1 MTMLTDQFAAF
12 IYTVATALLLP
23 VLAIESACV
32 VIVVFEAGR
41 FSIEAVRR
49 WRSRSATRV
58 ESLTP
63 LVGDAASGGLRAA
76 VAKLGSGPV
85 VVSVARALGD
95 GSAPTHTALVKI
107 LADAEIETA
116 RRLDRTRVLLKM
128 GPVLGLMGTLIPI
141 SPALV
146 GLAKGDVETLSSNLV
161 VAFSTTVVGLFIGAV
176 AFIVTTVR
184 ERNYEQDLAD
194 IEFLFEHVEA

>member
-12 IYTVATALLLP
+12 IYTVATVLLLP

-41 FSIEAVRR
+41 FTVEAFRR
-49 WRSRSATRV
+49 WRSRSATSV
-58 ESLTP
+58 SSLAAM
-63 LVGDAASGGLRAA
+63 VGDAQAGGLPSA
-76 VAKLGSGPV
+76 VAALGSSPV
-85 VVSVARALGD
+85 VAHVGKALGAGASLSD
-95 GSAPTHTALVKI
+95 TVLLKI
-107 LADAEIETA
+107 LADAEIDTA
-116 RRLDRTRVLLKM
+116 RRLDRTRVLLRM

-161 VAFSTTVVGLFIGAV
+161 VAFSTTVVGLFIAAI
-176 AFIVTTVR
+176 AFIVTTIR

-194 IEFLFEHVEA
+194 IEFLFEHAEA